1 MSRKTCAAS
10 SRISED
16 EMIKK
21 VLKLEELLPRS
32 NKRRMPRESAASA
45 SKILKQVCNHILVLQ
60 KEVDD
65 LSNKLSHQLHY
76 SSPSTSSVEM
86 ISNQDVDV

>member
-10 SRISED
+10 SRISKD

-32 NKRRMPRESAASA
+32 NKRRMPRGSAASA
-45 SKILKQVCNHILVLQ
+45 SKILKQVCNHIQELQ
-60 KEVDD
+60 KEVDA
-65 LSNKLSHQLHY
+65 LSEKLSRQQY
-76 SSPSTSSVEM
+76 SSSPSTSSVEM
-86 ISNQDVDV
+86 ISNEDVDV